1 MCYNCGCQ
9 MPDDTMGNPS
19 NITND
24 TFKTLA
30 KRWDKSFEETQKMV
44 KDMLAKGETNKDF
57 EEVLEKAAKAWGQ
70 SIDEAKQ
77 NTLELLTQEMRN

>member
-1 MCYNCGCQ
+1 MCYNSGCQ
-9 MPDDTMGNPS
+9 MPNDPMGNPN

-24 TFKTLA
+24 TLKELG
-30 KRWDKSFEETQKMV
+30 KRWGKSLEETQKTV
-44 KDMLAKGETNKDF
+44 KDMLSTGKTNKDF

-77 NTLELLTQEMRN
+77 NTLELLTQEIKN